1 MTYEE
6 AKAKAIAAGIPEED
20 LTPEVIRQQGHTFT
34 DPIGA
39 FTPGA
44 PRLSPSELRES
55 LSMLEAEA
63 KANAMPAH
71 VLKLIGKVAGAVLL
85 VMLVL
90 ALPIAASGC
99 GGSQAAQHAVEEMQ
113 AANGQTINELIELNI
128 LQAEHLRDAELAKAE
143 QLYAD
148 AVKSVT
154 RRHKTTKQER
164 ILVRIQ
170 KPDGTTEERPELKTI
185 EAEVEL
191 VNPVTL
197 EALQRKRLEDIRTIE
212 QNMQNV
218 RDKIQ
223 LICRNRA
230 NAEALHD
237 GLRKYFNQ
245 KADALEIANQST
257 DALLGYL
264 DKFIGKKPKAE
275 TSE

>member
-6 AKAKAIAAGIPEED
+6 AKAKARAAGIPEED

-34 DPIGA
+34 DPTGS

-44 PRLSPSELRES
+44 PRLSQEELRET
-55 LSMLEAEA
+55 LSMVEAEA
-63 KANAMPAH
+63 KANSMPAH
-71 VLKLIGKVAGAVLL
+71 VLKLLGKVAGAVLL
-85 VMLVL
+85 VLLL
-90 ALPIAASGC
+90 ALPVLTSGC
-99 GGSQAAQHAVEEMQ
+99 GSTKAAQHAVEEMQ

-128 LQAEHLRDAELAKAE
+128 MQAERLRDADLAKAE

-154 RRHKTTKQER
+154 RKHKTTKQER

-170 KPDGTTEERPELKTI
+170 KPDGTTEERPELKTVD
-185 EAEVEL
+185 AEVDL
-191 VNPVTL
+191 VNPATL
-197 EALQRKRLEDIRTIE
+197 EALQRKRIEDIRTIE

-218 RDKIQ
+218 RDKIV

-264 DKFIGKKPKAE
+264 DKFIGKKPAAPAVE
-275 TSE
+275 